1 MIIKELLETLYSGT
15 SPYRSSD
22 ASWVDDGYPH
32 TNIVPELLEAM
43 FEFIPPVYVVEFGSM
58 LGGSAIKMA
67 EVIRNMGLP
76 TEIVCFDPFVG
87 DINMWDW
94 EKTLS
99 GSSSGLPTVCRPS
112 TSVSWRTASTMDMN
126 SASCRSTRQR

>member
-32 TNIVPELLEAM
+32 TNIVPELLEVI

-67 EVIRNMGLP
+67 DVIRNMGLP
-76 TEIVCFDPFVG
+76 AEIVCVDPFVG

-94 EKTLS
+94 EKDAKWKFLRVS
-99 GSSSGLPTVCRPS
+99 VPSRDRRSLASRESGLARLADGAG
-112 TSVSWRTASTMDMN
+112 RH
-126 SASCRSTRQR
+126 RSS